1 VSETEKALRDIH
13 DLLGRHLAGQIPTDL
28 EPYQSVPI
36 PPLPRRDG
44 GAEQGPARI
53 GPPYPP
59 APDPGREGEVERLRA
74 ELDRVRAELVRLHVG
89 LGEAQAALEN
99 VVAGL
104 RALTTVGPTP

>member
-13 DLLGRHLAGQIPTDL
+13 DLLGHHLL
-28 EPYQSVPI
+28 
-36 PPLPRRDG
+36 
-44 GAEQGPARI
+44 AEQDPARI

-59 APDPGREGEVERLRA
+59 APDPGREGEVERL
-74 ELDRVRAELVRLHVG
+74 RAELVRLHVG

>member
-13 DLLGRHLAGQIPTDL
+13 DLLGRHLL
-28 EPYQSVPI
+28 
-36 PPLPRRDG
+36 
-44 GAEQGPARI
+44 AEQGPARI

-59 APDPGREGEVERLRA
+59 APDPPREGEAERLRA

-99 VVAGL
+99 MVAGL